1 VGVAWTFEKIAGP
14 FEGPTG
20 GLAWDGSGMLFSAI
34 AEGRILRYDPASG
47 KASEFRKY
55 TNRTN
60 GLAFA
65 PGGALYGCQES
76 SRRVIRFAEDGS
88 TTTTAFL
95 LDGSYH
101 NHPNNLAIDS
111 KGRIWFSD
119 PWSELRASGPQIFP
133 ALEHASVLRLEL
145 DSFRKLWS
153 IRRMTYDTSA
163 PRAVALSPDESTLY
177 IAQTDNSP
185 LGRRELR
192 AYPILADNTLGPFTL
207 LHAFGRDH
215 RGEHRGIEGMCMDR
229 EGNIVACAGW
239 RKAGPGPLVC
249 VFSPGG
255 AIIESHP
262 LPADQPMNCAF
273 GDDDLGSLYVTTAGG
288 ELLRA
293 RHCGRRGRVLPTAQ
307 RRAQ

>member
-1 VGVAWTFEKIAGP
+1 VAWTFEKIAGP

-20 GLAWDGSGMLFSAI
+20 GLAWDGSGMLFSAV

-47 KASEFRKY
+47 KTSEFRKY
-55 TNRTN
+55 ANRTN

-65 PGGALYGCQES
+65 PDGALYGCQES
-76 SRRVIRFAEDGS
+76 SRRVVHFADDGS
-88 TTTTAFL
+88 TATTGSL
-95 LDGSYH
+95 LDGHHH
-101 NHPNNLAIDS
+101 NQPNNLAIDS

-119 PWSELRASGPQIFP
+119 PQSELRASGPQIFP
-133 ALEHASVLRLEL
+133 PLAHASVLRLEL

-153 IRRMTYDTSA
+153 IRRMTHDTAA

-177 IAQTDNSP
+177 VAETDNAPS
-185 LGRRELR
+185 GRRELR
-192 AYPILADNTLGPFTL
+192 AYPVLPDDTLGQFTV

-215 RGEHRGIEGMCMDR
+215 RGEHRGIEGMCTDS

-249 VFSPGG
+249 VFSPTG

-262 LPADQPMNCAF
+262 IPSDQPMNCAF
-273 GDDDLGSLYVTTAGG
+273 GDADLSSLYVTTAGG
-288 ELLRA
+288 ELLRV
-293 RHCGRRGRVLPTAQ
+293 RNCSRRGLALPAAKSHKKA
-307 RRAQ
+307 R

>member
-1 VGVAWTFEKIAGP
+1 MAWTFEKVAGP

-153 IRRMTYDTSA
+153 IRRMTYDTVA

>member
-1 VGVAWTFEKIAGP
+1 
-14 FEGPTG
+14 
-20 GLAWDGSGMLFSAI
+20 MLFSAI
-34 AEGRILRYDPASG
+34 AEGRILRYDPESR
-47 KASEFRKY
+47 KATEFRKY

-65 PGGALYGCQES
+65 PEGALYGCQES

-88 TTTTAFL
+88 TATTGFL
-95 LDGSYH
+95 LEDRYH
-101 NHPNNLAIDS
+101 NQPNNLAIDS

-119 PWSELRASGPQIFP
+119 PQSELRASGPQIFP

-145 DSFRKLWS
+145 DPFRKLWS
-153 IRRMTYDTSA
+153 LRRMTYDTAA
-163 PRAVALSPDESTLY
+163 PRAVALSPDESMLY
-177 IAQTDNSP
+177 VAETDNAP
-185 LGRRELR
+185 TGGRELR
-192 AYPILADNTLGPFTL
+192 AYPILPDATLGPHTV
-207 LHAFGRDH
+207 LHAFGRDY
-215 RGEHRGIEGMCMDR
+215 RGEHRGIEGMCTDS
-229 EGNIVACAGW
+229 EGNIVACSGW

-255 AIIESHP
+255 ALIESHA

-273 GDDDLGSLYVTTAGG
+273 GDADLTSLYVTTAGG

-293 RHCGRRGRVLPTAQ
+293 RNCGRRGRVPPTTL